1 MKYIYAIKYKEK
13 TRYRVVVCTQGNR
26 RIHLGYADTLV
37 EAMKIRNKF
46 FHIDNNAL
54 KREIQWTASSIK
66 RIFGYDFMLNEKDF
80 QKLKEIKS
88 ALEEMIKHY

>member
-1 MKYIYAIKYKEK
+1 MKYIYAVKYKEK

-46 FHIDNNAL
+46 FRIDNNAL
-54 KREIQWTASSIK
+54 KREIQWATSSVK
-66 RIFGYDFMLNEKDF
+66 RILDYDFMLNEKDF
-80 QKLKEIKS
+80 QKLKKIKS